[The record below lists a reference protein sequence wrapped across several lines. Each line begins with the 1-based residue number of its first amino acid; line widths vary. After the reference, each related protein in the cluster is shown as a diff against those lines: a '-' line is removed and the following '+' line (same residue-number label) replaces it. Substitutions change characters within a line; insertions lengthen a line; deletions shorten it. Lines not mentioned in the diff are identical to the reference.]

1 MRISPAIVLN
11 GSACTAIF
19 ALGVLSMSSAPPAS
33 AQTLIDR
40 TPLIVQLGRTL
51 FNDHTLS
58 EPAGMA
64 CVSCHDPETGFSHP
78 SSTVNEQLG
87 VAPGI
92 IPGRFG
98 FRKPPTA
105 AYAAYLPTGIPYFVE
120 DLQAYVGGLF
130 YDGRVKDTVE
140 QAKAPFLNPNEM
152 NNLVHDMGSPE
163 MVVNKIKNGPSCS
176 LFRLTYGVNVF
187 NRPTAEVYQLVGQ
200 AISAYE
206 KSDEVSPFTS
216 KYDYYLAGQAT
227 LTDDELR
234 GLREVT
240 GSFTGRPGGWHYPIN
255 AHCVECHGIPG
266 FSSSRTSDLW
276 TNSCYAN
283 LGVPKNA
290 NNPYY
295 TMTDSNSNPVGY
307 NPLGADF
314 IDYGLGDFYYP
325 LIGKPVGDLDEG
337 DPLAIDGTFKTPT
350 LRNVDKRPY
359 PGFVKAYMH
368 NGVFKSLEEV
378 VHFYNTRNLTTI
390 PGEVI
395 DFTKADPY
403 AGLVGTPLW
412 PRPEWP
418 SPVSM
423 INPQGLPNDDQNGTM
438 GGEQIGNMGLSDYDE
453 QCIVAFLKTLT
464 DGYVPPRQHKG

>member
-1 MRISPAIVLN
+1 MRLSRLTILN
-11 GSACTAIF
+11 GSACTAVF
-19 ALGVLSMSSAPPAS
+19 AIALLTASSVPEAS
-33 AQTLIDR
+33 AQTQIDHNA
-40 TPLIVQLGRTL
+40 LVVQLGQAL
-51 FNDHTLS
+51 FNDHSLS

-64 CVSCHDPETGFSHP
+64 CVTCHDPDAGFSYP
-78 SSTVNEQLG
+78 NSDVNQNLG
-87 VAPGI
+87 PVPGV
-92 IPGRFG
+92 IPDRFG

-105 AYAAYLPTGIPYFVE
+105 AYAAYLPTGIPSFDADV
-120 DLQAYVGGLF
+120 QAYVGGLF
-130 YDGRVKDTVE
+130 YDGRAADTVA
-140 QAKAPFLNPNEM
+140 QAKAPLLNPNEM
-152 NNLVHDMGSPE
+152 NNLLHNVGSPQ
-163 MVVNKIKNGPSCS
+163 MVVDKVRNGPERN
-176 LFRLTYGVNVF
+176 LFRLVYGLNVF
-187 NRPTAEVYQLVGQ
+187 NRSTGQVYELIAE

-206 KSDEVSPFTS
+206 KSDLVSPFTS
-216 KYDYYLAGQAT
+216 KYDYYLAGQVD

-266 FSSSRTSDLW
+266 YQTRTSDLW

-283 LGVPKNA
+283 LGVPKNP

-314 IDYGLGDFYYP
+314 IDYGLGDFLYP
-325 LIGKPVGDLDEG
+325 LMGKPVGDLDEG
-337 DPLAIDGTFKTPT
+337 DPLAIDGAFKAPT

-359 PGFVKAYMH
+359 AGFVKSYMH

-378 VHFYNTRNLTTI
+378 VHFYNTRNLTTV

-395 DFTKADPY
+395 DFTKPDPY

-412 PRPEWP
+412 PHPEWP
-418 SPVSM
+418 SPITM
-423 INPQGLPNDDQNGTM
+423 INPQGLPNDNDVNSM

-453 QCIVAFLKTLT
+453 QCIVAFLKTLS
-464 DGYVPPRQHKG
+464 DGYVPPRRKPH